1 MPDSPT
7 ARLSL
12 SHATVAVSDLD
23 AMLDFYCGVL
33 GFAVT
38 NRGPVGDGAEMA
50 FISQDPTEHH
60 QMVFVSGLPRPEHQF
75 VMADHMAFRT
85 GTLDDLRAIGDRLDA
100 AGIEGVIP
108 INHGN
113 AWSLYFNDPEG
124 NGLECFVDSPF
135 HVRAALRRPARP
147 LGRRRHD
154 RGRHPGQDRE
164 RRRVPVDV
172 RVAGRVPGPP
182 RRRGGVG
189 DGPGHRRSP
198 GHPAGIE
205 PRAGPGLRRE
215 HRSRG
220 GARRRQRAHRGGR
233 RHCSRRAAC
242 RVRRR
247 GDRRGRRLVHW
258 RGARRAARRM
268 PRTRHRAAQR
278 RGSAADSVLSTERRS
293 TRRCVPAGGRR
304 PGPVAATDRAG
315 HGRASL
321 RAHRRRQLGDGEDAE
336 PDDEPVPRH
345 TARPRRHPEGALEG
359 GRHPQRHRQPTP
371 ARAVRHGPPTADG
384 RAGGEVQ
391 GDHP

>member
-100 AGIEGVIP
+100 AGIDGVIP

-135 HVRAALRRPARP
+135 HVAQPFADQLDLSADDATIEADTRAKIESDTEFQPMSEWQAAFRAR
-147 LGRRRHD
+147 LDG
-154 RGRHPGQDRE
+154 
-164 RRRVPVDV
+164 
-172 RVAGRVPGPP
+172 AG
-182 RRRGGVG
+182 
-189 DGPGHRRSP
+189 
-198 GHPAGIE
+198 A
-205 PRAGPGLRRE
+205 
-215 HRSRG
+215 
-220 GARRRQRAHRGGR
+220 
-233 RHCSRRAAC
+233 
-242 RVRRR
+242 
-247 GDRRGRRLVHW
+247 
-258 RGARRAARRM
+258 
-268 PRTRHRAAQR
+268 
-278 RGSAADSVLSTERRS
+278 
-293 TRRCVPAGGRR
+293 
-304 PGPVAATDRAG
+304 
-315 HGRASL
+315 
-321 RAHRRRQLGDGEDAE
+321 
-336 PDDEPVPRH
+336 
-345 TARPRRHPEGALEG
+345 
-359 GRHPQRHRQPTP
+359 
-371 ARAVRHGPPTADG
+371 
-384 RAGGEVQ
+384 
-391 GDHP
+391 